1 MGKCFKCDKLCNK
14 KTEKYQSCR
23 YKKVIAHSDEAN
35 ARYEESCNMLA
46 QSFARKHKWEFDGWI
61 GYFNPE
67 TYSWNRYVGGHA
79 MFGDRVVSLDDI
91 RVDLMEDAPV
101 DAYVQFEEE
110 TVTHLNKVS
119 GNSSCVNY
127 YNWLHGARNNA
138 NECSEEWKKAKCEMI
153 DRMRKKQETSKRLLE
168 VNLEDFFS

>member
-46 QSFARKHKWEFDGWI
+46 QSFARKHEWEFEGWI

-67 TYSWNRYVGGHA
+67 TYSWNRYVGGRA

-110 TVTHLNKVS
+110 TVTYLNQHS
-119 GNSSCVNY
+119 ENSSYVNY
-127 YNWLHGARNNA
+127 YNWLRGARNNP
-138 NECSEEWKKAKCEMI
+138 NECSEEWKKAELE
-153 DRMRKKQETSKRLLE
+153 RAEQLRKRVENSKKVLE
-168 VNLEDFFS
+168 INLKNF